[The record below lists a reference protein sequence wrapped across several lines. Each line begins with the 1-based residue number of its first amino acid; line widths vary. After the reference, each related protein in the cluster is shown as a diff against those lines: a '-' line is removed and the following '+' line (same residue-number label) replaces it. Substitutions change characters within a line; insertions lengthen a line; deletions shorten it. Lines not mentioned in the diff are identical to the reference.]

1 MGGWV
6 VVEGRIKKSSVYF
19 GREKKEKTKKK
30 KKNHFGSCVSSKYCL
45 KPDPLFPSCFQA
57 ALESGTSRVISLC
70 LKNICD

>member
-30 KKNHFGSCVSSKYCL
+30 KIT
-45 KPDPLFPSCFQA
+45 
-57 ALESGTSRVISLC
+57 LEVV
-70 LKNICD
+70 